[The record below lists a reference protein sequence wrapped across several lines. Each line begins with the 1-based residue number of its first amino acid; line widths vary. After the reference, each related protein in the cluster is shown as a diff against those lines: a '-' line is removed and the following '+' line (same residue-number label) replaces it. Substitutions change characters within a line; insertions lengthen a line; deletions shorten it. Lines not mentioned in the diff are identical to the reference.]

1 MTETP
6 PRAPSPYL
14 RPDDEALALARRLLR
29 TARHAALAWLDP
41 ATHAPMTSRVALAA
55 DVDGSPILL
64 LSQLSAHTRALGAD
78 PRVSLLVGETNEGD
92 ALNQPRLS
100 LAGSAAGPIAAD
112 ADAYGRLTRRFTAHH
127 PSARLYGT
135 FSDFSYWRVEI
146 GSAFLN
152 AGFARAYPLGRDDV
166 IDAAD
171 ADILAAETRVVDH
184 MNSDHADVLDRI
196 MARRGSTDAGWRIA
210 TLDRRGFELV
220 LASHVERLEFHE
232 AVVTAADFRSAFVA
246 LARGLDE

>member
-29 TARHAALAWLDP
+29 TARHATLAWLDP
-41 ATHAPMTSRVALAA
+41 ETHAPMTSRVALAA

-112 ADAYGRLTRRFTAHH
+112 ADAYGRLARRFTAHH

-146 GSAFLN
+146 ASAFLN
-152 AGFARAYPLGRDDV
+152 AGFARAYRLGRDDV

-171 ADILAAETRVVDH
+171 AEILAAETRVVDH
-184 MNSDHADVLDRI
+184 MNADHADVLGRI

-220 LASHVERLEFHE
+220 LAGRVERVDFHE

-246 LARGLDE
+246 LARDLDN